1 MMPVKHR
8 IRLVDKELLRFV
20 GLAGDPQAKD
30 PMNQLLD
37 RRLDLMQERD
47 RGFRMTDRRRFARG

>member
-1 MMPVKHR
+1 MAVKQR

-20 GLAGDPQAKD
+20 GLAADPQAREPVD
-30 PMNQLLD
+30 RLLD
-37 RRLDLMQERD
+37 RRLDLMLERD